1 MPCRTPELAF
11 IKIACC
17 WLNGSVFRPFAST
30 PLSRFFLDWYSS
42 CLLRHGERLLS
53 LANQVFAG
61 RLGGSHLA
69 AGQPQPTHGSASC
82 SSLYYSASQLL
93 HSSQFASRMSLNR
106 ITEDFVLGASSGGSY
121 EMGPAARAPSLRTG
135 LPDALAMPPPAQQ
148 RRQGEGSVSCCGMA
162 GAGGLLGSSSS
173 LLAFFGGSSG
183 SMAAGAGMGMGSGG
197 MLSSHPPASA
207 FSGSTSLLSPRL
219 LAGLSAGGSLHA
231 AATAL
236 GSRTT
241 SQQLASTQLPR
252 QASYQQLQQ
261 PQQLTQQ
268 SQQQG
273 QLPQPHQQ
281 QLAQLQQPGP
291 LHEAVI
297 HSAPLPSPGPGPP
310 LTSRSNSAGGVGA
323 AAAVL
328 LRNAGLATSCGV
340 AALLQASGGE
350 PVAVPVSNGS
360 TCSSTSGS
368 GNANAA
374 LTCEANLMDV
384 EPSDV
389 SHTSTVGT
397 EVLHAV
403 AMSCPPTTN
412 ATPTPLCGS
421 RFRSSASILAD
432 GEPAFGSG
440 QSTAFAAAA
449 AAAAG
454 VLIASGGTARMDLC
468 NSLSSLSTE
477 FAMSAGGHQP
487 TGGNLLYLDVAASL
501 VADGD
506 DESELGNSCCTGGVP
521 EEGDDLFSMAAAARA
536 CLSDCPLPSSGIMH
550 TGGMGLGSLGMGLAG
565 RGSGVFSGDEARR
578 RSADLS
584 GASGGSSGAMGSTT
598 TAATAVAAAAPA
610 FVATSLLSP
619 TASALASNGTG
630 CAAAERASTGLHLA
644 LKMAGIH
651 WWYRS
656 RSHAAELTAGYYN
669 TADHDGYAP
678 LVDMCARHRANLILT
693 CVEMCDSQHPAHAQ
707 CGPEG
712 LLRQLRQLAA
722 RADVSLSGENA
733 LPIFSPGGV
742 NSEALERIVQN
753 MRGWPQAASS
763 NGGNGG
769 NGTGHGQ
776 QGTGVMSL
784 AQAPGGPLAWASVH
798 GCWPGHVHPTAVHS
812 APQLAGE
819 YGAQQQQQQ
828 QQQQG
833 QQQGLGHGVGACGG
847 NIVAFGQGHASG
859 AWGRGNASGNG
870 NGVGGGGA
878 TTLGPLL
885 SSLSEQQQA
894 QQMLT
899 SQGGAASGQA
909 GQQQQQL
916 SCVDRAPSG
925 LLVQVPGV
933 PGFRHG
939 GGFSAC
945 PSPAGVVG
953 GVDGSLPPLR
963 AFTFLRLVPEM
974 LLPGYQGIWLRF
986 MNRLQQGA

>member
-1 MPCRTPELAF
+1 MVTT
-11 IKIACC
+11 ACC
-17 WLNGSVFRPFAST
+17 WLNGGVLHAFASI
-30 PLSRFFLDWYSS
+30 PLFRFFLDWYSS

-69 AGQPQPTHGSASC
+69 AGQLQPTHGSA
-82 SSLYYSASQLL
+82 LYHSASQLL

-121 EMGPAARAPSLRTG
+121 EMGPAARGSGMRTG
-135 LPDALAMPPPAQQ
+135 LPDALAMPPPGSVPVSQQ

-173 LLAFFGGSSG
+173 LVAFFGGSSG
-183 SMAAGAGMGMGSGG
+183 SMAAGAGMGMGAGG
-197 MLSSHPPASA
+197 MLSSHPPGSA
-207 FSGSTSLLSPRL
+207 FSGSTPLLSPRL

-241 SQQLASTQLPR
+241 SQQLPPPQLPR
-252 QASYQQLQQ
+252 QASYQQINQ
-261 PQQLTQQ
+261 PSQPAQ
-268 SQQQG
+268 QQQG
-273 QLPQPHQQ
+273 QLPQLPQQ
-281 QLAQLQQPGP
+281 QLVQMAQLQQPVALQEP
-291 LHEAVI
+291 VT
-297 HSAPLPSPGPGPP
+297 HSALHSSPGPGPP
-310 LTSRSNSAGGVGA
+310 LASRSNSAGGVGT

-328 LRNAGLATSCGV
+328 LRNAGLAASCGV
-340 AALLQASGGE
+340 AALLQAPGGE

-360 TCSSTSGS
+360 ICSSTSGS
-368 GNANAA
+368 GNTNVA
-374 LTCEANLMDV
+374 LTCEVNLMDV

-397 EVLHAV
+397 EVLQAV

-412 ATPTPLCGS
+412 ATPNPLCSS
-421 RFRSSASILAD
+421 RFRSSASILTD
-432 GEPAFGSG
+432 GEPTFGSG

-487 TGGNLLYLDVAASL
+487 AGGNLLYLDVAASL

-550 TGGMGLGSLGMGLAG
+550 TGGMGLGSIGMGLAG
-565 RGSGVFSGDEARR
+565 RGSGVFFGDEARR

-584 GASGGSSGAMGSTT
+584 GASGGSSGAMGSS
-598 TAATAVAAAAPA
+598 AAAAAPA
-610 FVATSLLSP
+610 FVASSLLSP
-619 TASALASNGTG
+619 TASAVAMNATG

-678 LVDMCARHRANLILT
+678 IVDMCARHRANLILT

-753 MRGWPQAASS
+753 MRGWPQAAS

-769 NGTGHGQ
+769 NGNGLGPGQ
-776 QGTGVMSL
+776 QATGVVTL
-784 AQAPGGPLAWASVH
+784 AQASGGPLAWASVH
-798 GCWPGHVHPTAVHS
+798 GCWPSHVHPAATHS
-812 APQLAGE
+812 APQLAG
-819 YGAQQQQQQ
+819 YHGTQQ
-828 QQQQG
+828 
-833 QQQGLGHGVGACGG
+833 QQQGLGHGMVAGGG
-847 NIVAFGQGHASG
+847 NIVAFGQGLASG
-859 AWGRGNASGNG
+859 AWGRGAANGNG
-870 NGVGGGGA
+870 NVGGA
-878 TTLGPLL
+878 VTPGPLL
-885 SSLSEQQQA
+885 SSLSEQQQQA
-894 QQMLT
+894 QQPST
-899 SQGGAASGQA
+899 SQGGAAGGQG

-916 SCVDRAPSG
+916 SCADRAPSG

-933 PGFRHG
+933 PGFRQG

-974 LLPGYQGIWLRF
+974 LLPGYQGMWLRF